1 MNSLLQTTP
10 KKSLI
15 SLAVIAALALL
26 VPTPRAHAVAKE
38 IIQLQTQVAQLQN
51 MVQHL
56 QDTNDSRMAVL
67 QHLVE
72 QSADNINRLTQSMT
86 ALQHQVSGESQNQNT
101 QISGQIQSLNDSVDE
116 LKTRVTQLG
125 KTLQD
130 IQSQLQNIHPQP
142 AGGQPGEPG
151 AQPGDNTQPGG
162 QPGADNNAQPGQ
174 SAPATQPQQPQ
185 AAPAKDIYQS
195 ALRDF
200 NGARY
205 DLASSEFSEMLQNY
219 PTDDLAPNAQYY
231 LGEIAF
237 RKGDFSGAIKNY
249 GQVLDQFP
257 GSQKAPAAQLR
268 KGEAELRDNRKPDA
282 IHDFRALIQRYPRAP
297 EAMQARSHLNAM
309 GVRISTAKPSAY
321 R

>member
-1 MNSLLQTTP
+1 MNSLMQTAS

-15 SLAVIAALALL
+15 SLAVVAALVLF
-26 VPTPRAHAVAKE
+26 VPAPRAHAVSKE
-38 IIQLQTQVAQLQN
+38 IIQLQTQVAQLQD
-51 MVQHL
+51 MLQHL

-86 ALQHQVSGESQNQNT
+86 ALQQQVSNEGQNQNT
-101 QISGQIQSLNDSVDE
+101 QMSGQIQSLNDSVDE
-116 LKTRVTQLG
+116 LKTHVTQLG

-130 IQSQLQNIHPQP
+130 IQSQLQNIQPQP
-142 AGGQPGEPG
+142 AGPQPG
-151 AQPGDNTQPGG
+151 QPGDNTQPGQ
-162 QPGADNNAQPGQ
+162 QPGDNTQPGQ
-174 SAPATQPQQPQ
+174 VAPATQPQQPQ

-219 PTDDLAPNAQYY
+219 PTDEQAPNAQYY

-237 RKGDFSGAIKNY
+237 RKGDFSQAIKNY

-309 GVRISTAKPSAY
+309 GVRIDASKPSAY

>member
-15 SLAVIAALALL
+15 SLAIIAALALL
-26 VPTPRAHAVAKE
+26 VPTPRAHAVSKE
-38 IIQLQTQVAQLQN
+38 IIQLQTQVAQLQD

-86 ALQHQVSGESQNQNT
+86 ALQHQVAGESQNQNT

-125 KTLQD
+125 QTLQQ
-130 IQSQLQNIHPQP
+130 IQSQLQNIQAQP
-142 AGGQPGEPG
+142 AGGQPGQPG
-151 AQPGDNTQPGG
+151 QPGDNNQPGQRPGDNTQN
-162 QPGADNNAQPGQ
+162 PGAQP
-174 SAPATQPQQPQ
+174 APATQPQQPQ

-195 ALRDF
+195 ALRDY

-205 DLASSEFSEMLQNY
+205 GLAGNEFSEFLQNY
-219 PTDDLAPNAQYY
+219 PTDDLAPSAQFY

-237 RKGDFSGAIKNY
+237 RKGDFSEAIKNY

-268 KGEAELRDNRKPDA
+268 KGEAELRDNHKADA

-309 GVRISTAKPSAY
+309 GVRISAAKPSAY